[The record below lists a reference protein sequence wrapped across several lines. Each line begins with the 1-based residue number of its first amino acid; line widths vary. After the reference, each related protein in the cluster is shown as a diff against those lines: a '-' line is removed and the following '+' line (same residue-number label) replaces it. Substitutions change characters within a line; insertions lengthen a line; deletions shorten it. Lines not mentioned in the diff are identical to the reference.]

1 MELRDNENIIPE
13 NGDGLPVTQRLPQ
26 ADAPPEPKTAPGLA
40 EPLASAPESGGS
52 VAEGAVPETAP
63 AAETPVQ
70 EIPSA
75 GAPVEPP
82 RIQFHNAAPR
92 GYAPAPGVGAGPYGY
107 PGGPAG
113 PYGYGGHPPKKPHRG
128 RNIFLLIL
136 ACVCALALG
145 GGMMFCAIYTGV
157 LSDAERFFRDT
168 VREWYYGSPSE
179 GLLPDDGPDV
189 LPPDDGTGDLPPDNG
204 TANVPDGSGGQP
216 FVPID
221 GAPLLQIVTVEPEGE
236 NYREELSIPD
246 IAELVKPS
254 VVGVIKFVGENPQA
268 GYTIGSGTIFTEDG
282 YIITNEHV
290 VSDPYS
296 ITVLLN
302 DGTEYEA
309 TVVASDD
316 DADIAILKI
325 DAHGLTPAEFGNSAQ
340 LRVGE
345 ISVAIGCPASVDLQ
359 GTITSGIISALDRV
373 ITVDAS
379 GKTMRL
385 LQTDAAINPGNSGGP
400 LLNKYGQVI
409 GINTVKMSST
419 TYEGLC
425 FAIPTSELESI
436 VTDLFTYGYVRGY
449 PAIGITASS
458 VLAAEDEYGGA
469 PSGVLVASVD
479 SSSGAHG
486 KVEIGDIITH
496 CNGTEVIAVA
506 QINTIK
512 NRLKVGDS
520 VTLTVYR
527 RGETFDVDVELVDQ
541 YDLTG
546 E

>member
-1 MELRDNENIIPE
+1 MEQQDKEKNKQTQPDFLTE
-13 NGDGLPVTQRLPQ
+13 TQRLPHP
-26 ADAPPEPKTAPGLA
+26 DIGL
-40 EPLASAPESGGS
+40 EGGQ
-52 VAEGAVPETAP
+52 PP
-63 AAETPVQ
+63 AAGEQVAASSVENRDASTVLSPTEKETDAATPEQ
-70 EIPSA
+70 EQSRVRFHS
-75 GAPVEPP
+75 GEP
-82 RIQFHNAAPR
+82 
-92 GYAPAPGVGAGPYGY
+92 GY
-107 PGGPAG
+107 PPYYRPAY
-113 PYGYGGHPPKKPHRG
+113 PAYGTYGVPGMATSPYGGHPSPKRHRG
-128 RNIFLLIL
+128 RNILLLIA
-136 ACVCALALG
+136 ACLGTFALG
-145 GGMMFCAIYTGV
+145 GALMFCAIYTGA
-157 LSDAERFFRDT
+157 LADAEALLRGP
-168 VREWYYGSPSE
+168 VMNWYFDHFAQGA
-179 GLLPDDGPDV
+179 D
-189 LPPDDGTGDLPPDNG
+189 PDNG
-204 TANVPDGSGGQP
+204 MEQVPSDGDSGEALSPEPGAADEPGSAVEKP
-216 FVPID
+216 FIPVD
-221 GAPLLQIVTVEPEGE
+221 DAPLLHIVTVEQEGE

-246 IAELVKPS
+246 IADRAKPS
-254 VVGVIKFVGENPQA
+254 VVGVIKYISENPQE

-290 VSDPYS
+290 ISDPYS

-302 DGTEYEA
+302 DGTKYEA
-309 TVVASDD
+309 EVVASDD

-325 DAHGLTPAEFGNSAQ
+325 DAHGLTPAEFGDSTQ

-359 GTITSGIISALDRV
+359 GTTTSGIISALDRV

-425 FAIPTSELESI
+425 FAIPTSELEAI
-436 VTDLFTYGYVRGY
+436 VADLFTYGYVRGY

-458 VLAAEDEYGGA
+458 VLAAEDAYGGA
-469 PSGVLVASVD
+469 PSGVLVATVD
-479 SSSGAHG
+479 PASGAYG
-486 KVEIGDIITH
+486 KVEVGDIITH

-520 VTLTVYR
+520 ITLTVYR
-527 RGETFDVDVELVDQ
+527 RGETFDVEIELVDQ

>member
-1 MELRDNENIIPE
+1 MDLHDNENKIPVE
-13 NGDGLPVTQRLPQ
+13 SNGLSETQCTPQ
-26 ADAPPEPKTAPGLA
+26 MDAPQESEMMTDTARSPE
-40 EPLASAPESGGS
+40 SAPKRVDSMGMSGKS
-52 VAEGAVPETAP
+52 EAAAAADVPAP
-63 AAETPVQ
+63 EL
-70 EIPSA
+70 SS

-82 RIQFHNAAPR
+82 RIQFHNSTTENRRAAPHIYDGELYR
-92 GYAPAPGVGAGPYGY
+92 YADMFGR
-107 PGGPAG
+107 
-113 PYGYGGHPPKKPHRG
+113 PYGYGGYPPKKPHKG
-128 RNIFLLIL
+128 RNVFLLVL
-136 ACVCALALG
+136 AFICALALG
-145 GGMMFCAIYTGV
+145 GGMMFCAIYTGA
-157 LSDAERFFRDT
+157 LSDAERFIRDS
-168 VREWYYGSPSE
+168 VREWYYGSPSQ
-179 GLLPDDGPDV
+179 GFLPDGDRDV
-189 LPPDDGTGDLPPDNG
+189 LPPDDGAGDTPAEDEI
-204 TANVPDGSGGQP
+204 ANVPDESGSQP
-216 FVPID
+216 FAPVD
-221 GAPLLQIVTVEPEGE
+221 GAPLLKIVTVEQEGE

-254 VVGVIKFVGENPQA
+254 VVGVIKYVGETPQA
-268 GYTIGSGTIFTEDG
+268 GYSIGSGTIFTEDG

-290 VSDPYS
+290 ISNPYS

-309 TVVASDD
+309 VVVASDD

-325 DAHGLTPAEFGNSAQ
+325 DAHDLTPVEFGDTSQ

-359 GTITSGIISALDRV
+359 GTTTSGIISALDRV

-436 VTDLFTYGYVRGY
+436 VADLFTYGYVRGY

-458 VLAAEDEYGGA
+458 VLATEDEYGGA

-479 SSSGAHG
+479 SLSGAYG

-512 NRLKVGDS
+512 NRLRVGDS
-520 VTLTVYR
+520 ITLTVYR
-527 RGETFDVDVELVDQ
+527 RGETFDVEIELVDQ
-541 YDLTG
+541 YDLAG

>member
-1 MELRDNENIIPE
+1 M
-13 NGDGLPVTQRLPQ
+13 
-26 ADAPPEPKTAPGLA
+26 
-40 EPLASAPESGGS
+40 
-52 VAEGAVPETAP
+52 
-63 AAETPVQ
+63 
-70 EIPSA
+70 
-75 GAPVEPP
+75 
-82 RIQFHNAAPR
+82 
-92 GYAPAPGVGAGPYGY
+92 
-107 PGGPAG
+107 
-113 PYGYGGHPPKKPHRG
+113 
-128 RNIFLLIL
+128 
-136 ACVCALALG
+136 
-145 GGMMFCAIYTGV
+145 
-157 LSDAERFFRDT
+157 
-168 VREWYYGSPSE
+168 
-179 GLLPDDGPDV
+179 
-189 LPPDDGTGDLPPDNG
+189 
-204 TANVPDGSGGQP
+204 
-216 FVPID
+216 
-221 GAPLLQIVTVEPEGE
+221 
-236 NYREELSIPD
+236 
-246 IAELVKPS
+246 KPS

-419 TYEGLC
+419 TYEGL
-425 FAIPTSELESI
+425 
-436 VTDLFTYGYVRGY
+436 LFRHPDERAGIDRDGSLYVWLCARLPGDWHYGQLG
-449 PAIGITASS
+449 ACS
-458 VLAAEDEYGGA
+458 GG
-469 PSGVLVASVD
+469 
-479 SSSGAHG
+479 
-486 KVEIGDIITH
+486 
-496 CNGTEVIAVA
+496 
-506 QINTIK
+506 
-512 NRLKVGDS
+512 
-520 VTLTVYR
+520 
-527 RGETFDVDVELVDQ
+527 
-541 YDLTG
+541 
-546 E
+546 

>member
-1 MELRDNENIIPE
+1 M
-13 NGDGLPVTQRLPQ
+13 
-26 ADAPPEPKTAPGLA
+26 
-40 EPLASAPESGGS
+40 
-52 VAEGAVPETAP
+52 
-63 AAETPVQ
+63 
-70 EIPSA
+70 
-75 GAPVEPP
+75 
-82 RIQFHNAAPR
+82 
-92 GYAPAPGVGAGPYGY
+92 
-107 PGGPAG
+107 
-113 PYGYGGHPPKKPHRG
+113 
-128 RNIFLLIL
+128 
-136 ACVCALALG
+136 
-145 GGMMFCAIYTGV
+145 
-157 LSDAERFFRDT
+157 
-168 VREWYYGSPSE
+168 EWYFGRPAQ
-179 GLLPDDGPDV
+179 GIVPDDGEGQRSPDKDAGDASS
-189 LPPDDGTGDLPPDNG
+189 PETGSADEE
-204 TANVPDGSGGQP
+204 PDGKTEQP
-216 FVPID
+216 FVPVD
-221 GAPLLQIVTVEPEGE
+221 GAPLLQIVTVEPEGD

-246 IAELVKPS
+246 IADRAKPS
-254 VVGVIKFVGENPQA
+254 VVGVIKYVSENPQE

-302 DGTEYEA
+302 DGTKYEA
-309 TVVASDD
+309 VVIASDD

-325 DAHGLTPAEFGNSAQ
+325 DAQGLTPAEFGNSAQ

-359 GTITSGIISALDRV
+359 GTTTSGIISALDRV

-409 GINTVKMSST
+409 GINTVKMSSAT
-419 TYEGLC
+419 SAGLC

-436 VTDLFTYGYVRGY
+436 VEDLFTYGYVRGY

-458 VLAAEDEYGGA
+458 VLEAEDEYGST
-469 PSGVLVASVD
+469 PSGVLVATVD
-479 SSSGAHG
+479 PASGAYG
-486 KVEIGDIITH
+486 KVEVGDIITH

-520 VTLTVYR
+520 ITLTVYR
-527 RGETFDVDVELVDQ
+527 DGKTFDVEIVLVDQ
-541 YDLTG
+541 YDLSG

>member
-1 MELRDNENIIPE
+1 METFDPE
-13 NGDGLPVTQRLPQ
+13 KKTPEPHEEPSVSQPLPQ
-26 ADAPPEPKTAPGLA
+26 SNEAF
-40 EPLASAPESGGS
+40 SPESVKDTGS
-52 VAEGAVPETAP
+52 EQVPVDTCKLPPNQEDFALKAADDRQRSASSGSIPGEPPWVRTQSGYGNPPSYARP
-63 AAETPVQ
+63 AAYSDRTNGF
-70 EIPSA
+70 SY
-75 GAPVEPP
+75 GS
-82 RIQFHNAAPR
+82 
-92 GYAPAPGVGAGPYGY
+92 GY
-107 PGGPAG
+107 
-113 PYGYGGHPPKKPHRG
+113 PPKKTHTG
-128 RNIFLLIL
+128 RNVFLLIAAFL
-136 ACVCALALG
+136 LSFTLG
-145 GGMMFCAIYTGV
+145 GGFMFCAIYTGV
-157 LSDAERFFRDT
+157 LSEVTDLFRGTFYTRWYDT
-168 VREWYYGSPSE
+168 PPSQSII
-179 GLLPDDGPDV
+179 PDDGDSAPE
-189 LPPDDGTGDLPPDNG
+189 DDGIAGDDGNG
-204 TANVPDGSGGQP
+204 TAEEIEEP
-216 FVPID
+216 FVPVE
-221 GAPLLQIVTVEPEGE
+221 GAPFIKIVTVEAEGE
-236 NYREELSIPD
+236 NYREELDIPT
-246 IAELVKPS
+246 IAELAKPS
-254 VVGVIKFVGENPQA
+254 VVGVIKYISENPQD

-309 TVVASDD
+309 RVVASDD

-325 DAHGLTPAEFGNSAQ
+325 DAHGLTPVEFGDSTQ

-359 GTITSGIISALDRV
+359 GTTTSGIISALDRV

-436 VTDLFTYGYVRGY
+436 VADLFTYGYVRGY

-458 VLAAEDEYGGA
+458 VMAADDEYGGA

-479 SSSGAHG
+479 PLSGAYG
-486 KVEIGDIITH
+486 KIEIGDIITH

-512 NRLKVGDS
+512 NRLEVGDS
-520 VTLTVYR
+520 ITLTVYR
-527 RGETFDVDVELVDQ
+527 RGETFDVEIELVDQ

-546 E
+546 N